1 MRSST
6 ARRAALIGLLSMAVA
21 APAAQADDPSGAT
34 APGGGTPVPSATPA
48 PSSAAST
55 SSAAPTSAD
64 TSGSTASAS
73 APTSTGASASAV
85 PASTVAVS
93 ETQTVV
99 LTRSQTKSVQ
109 RKAHVKADGTL
120 GARTRSA
127 IKRYQTKKRLQRT
140 GRPNLQTLKSMKLRF
155 AASIEQQLV
164 AKATVAAPKASSV
177 AGYVFPIQGS
187 WHWGGA
193 GTAFG
198 DRGGAHE
205 GVDLM
210 SACGTPLV
218 AASAG
223 KVKANTYQSAAGNYL
238 IITGTPS
245 GEDQGYMHLKA
256 ASPLKVGDTVTAG
269 QPIGL
274 VGDTGNADGCH
285 LHFELWTAPGWYS
298 GGHPRDAHDDLVAW
312 GGVPSSAR

>member
-34 APGGGTPVPSATPA
+34 AAGGGTPVATATPA
-48 PSSAAST
+48 TPV
-55 SSAAPTSAD
+55 APVEQ
-64 TSGSTASAS
+64 S
-73 APTSTGASASAV
+73 APTTA
-85 PASTVAVS
+85 AVS
-93 ETQTVV
+93 ETKTVK
-99 LTRSQTKSVQ
+99 LTRAQTKSVQ
-109 RKAHVKADGTL
+109 RKAHVKPDGAL
-120 GARTRSA
+120 GARTRTA
-127 IKRYQTKKRLQRT
+127 IKRYQSKKRLQPT
-140 GRPNLQTLKSMKLRF
+140 GRPNLQTLKAMKLAF
-155 AASIEQQLV
+155 AARIEQQLA
-164 AKATVAAPKASSV
+164 AKAATAAPKASTV
-177 AGYVFPIQGS
+177 AGYVFPIQGP

-193 GTAFG
+193 GTGFG

-223 KVKANTYQSAAGNYL
+223 KVKENKFQSAAGNYL
-238 IITGTPS
+238 VITDTPS
-245 GEDQGYMHLKA
+245 GEDQMYAHLKVP
-256 ASPLKVGDTVTAG
+256 STLKVGTTVTAG
-269 QPIGL
+269 QSIGL

-285 LHFELWTAPGWYS
+285 LHFELWTAPGWYT
-298 GGHPRDAHDDLVAW
+298 GGAPRDAHDDLVSW